1 MKNIFNAELCLPLFL
16 LVLGI
21 TLPTGFLKFAPQ
33 YLLFSDDLFYWYAA
47 VITISS
53 AMAAVR
59 MTFNRLIALNP
70 QTKAHMIFEF
80 EEERMVENAMLKAN
94 SKTAQLIIMG
104 TALISLLT
112 DIPPTDFASMLLFTS
127 LRMGEI
133 LFLLGGI
140 VMATAH
146 FKMRKL

>member
-1 MKNIFNAELCLPLFL
+1 MKKIFNAELCLPLFL
-16 LVLGI
+16 LVLGV
-21 TLPTGFLKFAPQ
+21 TLPTGFVKLAPQ
-33 YLLFSDDLFYWYAA
+33 YLLFSDDLFYWYAT
-47 VITISS
+47 VITISGS
-53 AMAAVR
+53 MAAVR

-70 QTKAHMIFEF
+70 HTNARIVSEV
-80 EEERMVENAMLKAN
+80 EEEGMAKNAMLKAN

-112 DIPPTDFASMLLFTS
+112 DIPPTDFSSMMLFTS
-127 LRMGEI
+127 LRMGEV